1 MSIDEYRGMLK
12 AYKEVKNFCKRIKQ
26 NKEDDVVD
34 KSVNQTLNSVTK
46 LCDRYTEIVEQNID
60 GEMERMYEMMEG
72 KKDDRQDH
80 RDV

>member
-12 AYKEVKNFCKRIKQ
+12 AYKEVKSFCKRIKQ